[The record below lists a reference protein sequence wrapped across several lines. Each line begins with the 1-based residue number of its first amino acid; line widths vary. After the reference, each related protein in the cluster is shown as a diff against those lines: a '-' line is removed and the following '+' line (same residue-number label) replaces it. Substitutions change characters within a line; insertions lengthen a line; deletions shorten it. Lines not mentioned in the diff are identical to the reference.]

1 MAKGMPKPFEVRI
14 EHFVGKVVGLESAG
28 QTGDPQGRFA
38 RFHHRRMN
46 QEHEGV
52 WNKTRRKASLFPAGK
67 LLNTAPPA
75 FFSAVIGQARMIA
88 ADAL

>member
-1 MAKGMPKPFEVRI
+1 
-14 EHFVGKVVGLESAG
+14 
-28 QTGDPQGRFA
+28 
-38 RFHHRRMN
+38 MN

-88 ADAL
+88 ADAVEDFFPFLDLPFDQQVYGTIFFGAFQGSDRPL